1 MRLKVKKL
9 GLKLTQKT
17 SRFPLKTALALAAA
31 GATLAVLLYPA
42 VLDMVLGGIL
52 QKTVPAPIYN
62 AIHEL
67 RHLLGI
73 PCH

>member
-1 MRLKVKKL
+1 MRLKARKL
-9 GLKLTQKT
+9 SLKLAQKT
-17 SRFPLKTALALAAA
+17 SHIPLKTALALAAA
-31 GATLAVLLYPA
+31 GFTLAVLLYPA
-42 VLDMVLGGIL
+42 VIDAALGGIL
-52 QKTVPAPIYN
+52 QKIVPAPIYN

>member
-1 MRLKVKKL
+1 MRLKARI
-9 GLKLTQKT
+9 LKLAQKT
-17 SRFPLKTALALAAA
+17 SRIPLKTALALAAA
-31 GATLAVLLYPA
+31 GVTLTVLLYPA
-42 VLDMVLGGIL
+42 VIDAALGGIL
-52 QKTVPAPIYN
+52 QKIVPAPIYN

>member
-1 MRLKVKKL
+1 MRKEKL
-9 GLKLTQKT
+9 IELVVKT
-17 SRFPLKTALALAAA
+17 SRSGTAQTVATSAATSALAMF
-31 GATLAVLLYPA
+31 LYPA
-42 VLDMVLGGIL
+42 LLDAALGGIL
-52 QKTVPAPIYN
+52 QKAVPPGTYT

>member
-1 MRLKVKKL
+1 MRLKVKKQ

-17 SRFPLKTALALAAA
+17 SLFSLKTALALVAA
-31 GATLAVLLYPA
+31 GVTLTVILYPA
-42 VLDMVLGGIL
+42 VLDVALGGIL
-52 QKTVPAPIYN
+52 QKAVPAPIYN

>member
-9 GLKLTQKT
+9 GLKLIQKT
-17 SRFPLKTALALAAA
+17 SLFSLKTALALVAA
-31 GATLAVLLYPA
+31 GFTLAVILYPA
-42 VLDMVLGGIL
+42 VIDAALGGIL
-52 QKTVPAPIYN
+52 QKIVPAPIYN

>member
-1 MRLKVKKL
+1 MRLKARKL
-9 GLKLTQKT
+9 SLKLAQKT
-17 SRFPLKTALALAAA
+17 SRIPLKTALALAAA
-31 GATLAVLLYPA
+31 GFTLTVLLYPA
-42 VLDMVLGGIL
+42 MINAALGGIL
-52 QKTVPAPIYN
+52 QKIVPAPIYN